1 MEIEI
6 SKIECWLNT
15 FNFNYLSIWWYMHY
29 TRWHFM
35 CAIFI
40 FNINSFECEK
50 CLSVSEVGFLCGGP
64 WLCLVLSVGQ
74 IATSFLSC
82 KDSCIWGSCRV
93 LWGAGET
100 ALWPHTF
107 PGMAWSTY
115 SALQQTSAGWVRDTV
130 KMVVVM
136 HTENL
141 FICQFFYTFLCSG
154 YVGHG
159 WRPGNITG
167 SA

>member
-1 MEIEI
+1 M
-6 SKIECWLNT
+6 KNACL
-15 FNFNYLSIWWYMHY
+15 
-29 TRWHFM
+29 
-35 CAIFI
+35 
-40 FNINSFECEK
+40 CEK
-50 CLSVSEVGFLCGGP
+50 LVFCAVGRRP
-64 WLCLVLSVGQ
+64 WLCLVFSVGL

-130 KMVVVM
+130 KMVVFM

-141 FICQFFYTFLCSG
+141 FICTSFYTFLCSG
-154 YVGHG
+154 YEGPWVETRTPNTVSLKIQRKWWYVLFTLSDKKEKVVLAHE
-159 WRPGNITG
+159 
-167 SA
+167 SL